1 MRGRPAGVAVVT
13 VLTAALAAWLPM
25 PPVFVERYYST
36 GVYPLLQGGV
46 TGLSNLVPVA
56 LFDIVGFGLAAC
68 VLVILVLAVRQGP
81 RLGWGKVMAR
91 ALILTATIGAAGY
104 LVFLGVWGLNYR
116 RVPIVQ
122 KIAFDPS
129 AVTAAAA
136 VEFAHRVA
144 RELNATYEPAHAAP
158 SGGDLAELSQAFAS
172 AQRALGVKRP
182 ARPARP
188 KSTLL
193 DPYFRATAV
202 EGMTNPFFLETLVVS
217 SLLDVERPFVVA
229 HEWSHLAG
237 FADEGEANFVG
248 WLTCMAGSAAERY
261 SGWLFLYRETVA
273 RLGDQDR
280 ADVARALSHGPR
292 ADLQAIVDRR
302 RRHVN
307 LAMSRVSW
315 QAYDRYLRANRVEAG
330 AASYADVVK
339 LVLGATFEDGWTP
352 LLR

>member
-13 VLTAALAAWLPM
+13 VLTAALAAWLPTS
-25 PPVFVERYYST
+25 PALVERYYST
-36 GVYPLLQGGV
+36 GMYPLLQGRL

-56 LFDIVGFGLAAC
+56 LFDLVGLGLAAW
-68 VLVILVLAVRQGP
+68 VLVILVRAIRQGP
-81 RLGWGKVMAR
+81 RLGWSTVMAR
-91 ALILTATIGAAGY
+91 ALTLAATFGAVGY
-104 LVFLGVWGLNYR
+104 LVFLGAWGLNYR

-122 KIAFDPS
+122 KIAFDSS

-136 VEFAHRVA
+136 VEFARRAV
-144 RELNATYEPAHAAP
+144 RELNATYEPAYAAP
-158 SGGDLAELSQAFAS
+158 SGDDLAELSRAFTRS
-172 AQRALGVKRP
+172 QRALGVQRP

-193 DPYFRATAV
+193 DPYFRVTAV

-217 SLLDVERPFVVA
+217 SLIDVERPFVVA

-237 FADEGEANFVG
+237 FADEGDANFVG
-248 WLTCMAGSAAERY
+248 WLTCMEGGAAERY
-261 SGWLFLYRETVA
+261 SGWLFLYRETAA

-280 ADVARALSHGPR
+280 ADVAEALSHGPR
-292 ADLQAIVDRR
+292 ADLQAIVDRH

-307 LAMSRVSW
+307 PAMSRVSW
-315 QAYDRYLRANRVEAG
+315 HAYDRYLRANRVESG
-330 AASYADVVK
+330 AASYAEVVR